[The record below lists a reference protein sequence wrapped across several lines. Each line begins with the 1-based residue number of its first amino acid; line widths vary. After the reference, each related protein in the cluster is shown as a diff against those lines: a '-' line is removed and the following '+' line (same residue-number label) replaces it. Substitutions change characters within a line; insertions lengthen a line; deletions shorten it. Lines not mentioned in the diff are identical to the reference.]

1 MIMEDQKEP
10 IETEAQAIS
19 ERDEYLEGW
28 KRAKADLANYKR
40 EEAQR
45 LTATIAG
52 ANAALV
58 GELIPVLD
66 SFDAA
71 LVSIPS
77 DNSARSGVEILRAQL
92 EDILKRAGLEVI
104 AVKPGEVFNPA
115 FHEAVTEIPSGA
127 PPGSIA
133 AELSR
138 GYRFGG
144 RVVRAS
150 RVALSKG
157 PDESST
163 IN

>member
-1 MIMEDQKEP
+1 MEDQKEP
-10 IETEAQAIS
+10 IETEAQVIS

-45 LTATIAG
+45 FAATVVG
-52 ANAALV
+52 ANVALMR
-58 GELIPVLD
+58 ELIAVLD

-71 LVSIPS
+71 LVAIPP
-77 DNSARSGVEILRAQL
+77 DNAARAGVEILHAQF
-92 EDILKRAGLEVI
+92 EDTLKRAGLEVM
-104 AVKPGEVFNPA
+104 AVTPGDPFNPA

-133 AELSR
+133 TELNR
-138 GYRFGG
+138 GYLFGG
-144 RVVRAS
+144 RVVRAA

-157 PDESST
+157 PEEQVQT
-163 IN
+163 N